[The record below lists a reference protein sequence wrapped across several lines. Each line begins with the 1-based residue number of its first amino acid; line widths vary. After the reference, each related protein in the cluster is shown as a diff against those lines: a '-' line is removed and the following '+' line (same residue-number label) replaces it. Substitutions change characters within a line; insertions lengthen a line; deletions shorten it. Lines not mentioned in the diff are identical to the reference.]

1 MTSLILNNRSL
12 YFLPS
17 DTGRT
22 VIPFAG
28 SRKRLNSDN
37 SDKAGS
43 LDRGSSIGFFNP
55 GLETSPPP
63 SLMYAQSPPNMEGP
77 ITFVAPELAEETLMD
92 VSLDHIKI

>member
-1 MTSLILNNRSL
+1 MLSGVFKFSLHNLLFSEG
-12 YFLPS
+12 
-17 DTGRT
+17 GRT

-37 SDKAGS
+37 SDKTGS
-43 LDRGSSIGFFNP
+43 LERGGSVRFS
-55 GLETSPPP
+55 LETSPPP

-92 VSLDHIKI
+92 VSFII